1 VDTRKIKKWI
11 KTIALWQLIC
21 VAINVVLL
29 ILPQLSTSQVKITL
43 HDCIE
48 ASVNIIGGL
57 TIFLGLWRFTP
68 WGWKI
73 AVLFIPLSW
82 AYVTY
87 DLFLDYQRGVGLLI
101 SPFMLIDCSILRFL
115 FKGKVTEIFKISS
128 TNLIKLSWL
137 VGPLFILATFLLI
150 HDLVNDIIAI
160 VLAVGTLIGFHT
172 ANKYKRKLK
181 SS

>member
-21 VAINVVLL
+21 AVINVVIL
-29 ILPQLSTSQVKITL
+29 ILPQLSTIQAKLTL
-43 HDCIE
+43 HDGIE
-48 ASVNIIGGL
+48 ASVNTIGGL
-57 TIFLGLWRFTP
+57 AIFLGLWRFTH

-87 DLFLDYQRGVGLLI
+87 DLFIDYQNGVGLLI
-101 SPFMLIDCSILRFL
+101 SPFMLIDCLILRFL
-115 FKGKVTEIFKISS
+115 FKRKVTEIFKISS

-137 VGPLFILATFLLI
+137 VGPLFVLAVFLLI

-160 VLAVGTLIGFHT
+160 VLAVATLMGFHT
-172 ANKYKRKLK
+172 ANKYRRKLQ

>member
-1 VDTRKIKKWI
+1 MDTKKIKKWI
-11 KTIALWQLIC
+11 KIIALWQLIC
-21 VAINVVLL
+21 AGINVVLL
-29 ILPQLSTSQVKITL
+29 IIPQLSTIQVKITL

-73 AVLFIPLSW
+73 AVLFIPFSW

-87 DLFLDYQRGVGLLI
+87 DLFIDYQRGVGLLL
-101 SPFMLIDCSILRFL
+101 SPFMLIDCAILHFL
-115 FKGKVTEIFKISS
+115 FKRKVTEIFNISS

-137 VGPLFILATFLLI
+137 VAPLFILAVLLLI
-150 HDLVNDIIAI
+150 HDLVNDIVAI
-160 VLAVGTLIGFHT
+160 VFAVAILMGFY
-172 ANKYKRKLK
+172 AVNKYRRKMQ

>member
-1 VDTRKIKKWI
+1 VDTRKIKKWV

-21 VAINVVLL
+21 AVINAALF
-29 ILPQLSTSQVKITL
+29 IHPQLLTIKVKIAL
-43 HDCIE
+43 NDCIE

-57 TIFLGLWRFTP
+57 TIFLGLWRFSP

-87 DLFLDYQRGVGLLI
+87 DLFIDYQHGVGLLI
-101 SPFMLIDCSILRFL
+101 SPFMLIDCLILRFL
-115 FKGKVTEIFKISS
+115 FKRKVTEIFKISS
-128 TNLIKLSWL
+128 TNLLKLSWL
-137 VGPLFILATFLLI
+137 VGPLFILAAFLLV

-172 ANKYKRKLK
+172 ANKYRRKLQ